1 MKNNNMIE
9 QLKNEITY
17 IETSKNK
24 FFLLGFLLGITP
36 FLLVLIIF
44 NLFNTPN
51 TYNIFTETILI
62 SAFITATINA
72 FLLKHK
78 SYNRLIEFFNLKYN
92 LDYNKIKK
100 SF

>member
-1 MKNNNMIE
+1 MKDNNMIE

-24 FFLLGFLLGITP
+24 YFLLGFILGITP
-36 FLLVLIIF
+36 FVLLLIIF
-44 NLFNTPN
+44 NMFNSPN
-51 TYNIFTETILI
+51 TYNIFTQTILI
-62 SAFITATINA
+62 AALFTATINA
-72 FLLKHK
+72 FILKYK

-100 SF
+100 EF